1 MHLIAINLIFP
12 HTFLPF
18 HMDNDWIIYL
28 YIVISTYEIIII
40 IRYRMGREMR
50 QLRKTN
56 DRRKGMSES
65 KRDGRM
71 GGGGKMGR

>member
-1 MHLIAINLIFP
+1 MIEL
-12 HTFLPF
+12 
-18 HMDNDWIIYL
+18 YL
-28 YIVISTYEIIII
+28 YIVISTYEIIIV

-71 GGGGKMGR
+71 RGGG